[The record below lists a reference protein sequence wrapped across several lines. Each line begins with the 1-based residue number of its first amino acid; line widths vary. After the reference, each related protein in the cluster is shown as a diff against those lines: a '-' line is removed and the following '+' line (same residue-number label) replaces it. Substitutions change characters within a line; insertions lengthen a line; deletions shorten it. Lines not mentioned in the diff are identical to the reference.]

1 MKIKMDVYPVEDV
14 QARLEQ
20 LRAFILLI
28 NQEYMTGG
36 KLTSLTDQD
45 ITIIELN
52 MITLFDMIHDLHA
65 DLGKIIDQAYIEHK
79 AAEAAEALKKGA

>member
-1 MKIKMDVYPVEDV
+1 MSKIMMEVYPVEDV

-36 KLTSLTDQD
+36 KLNDLTDQD
-45 ITIIELN
+45 ISVIELN
-52 MITLFDMIHDLHA
+52 MVTLFDMVHDLHA
-65 DLGKIIDQAYIEHK
+65 DVGKIIDKAFCENK
-79 AAEAAEALKKGA
+79 AAEGLQQKGA